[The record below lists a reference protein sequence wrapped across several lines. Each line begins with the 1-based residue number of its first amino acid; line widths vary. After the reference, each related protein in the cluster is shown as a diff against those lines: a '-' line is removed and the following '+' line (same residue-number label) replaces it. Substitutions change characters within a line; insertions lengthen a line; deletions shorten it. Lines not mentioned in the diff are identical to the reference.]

1 MDTTEKNSIN
11 WYPGHMK
18 KTREG
23 IVNNLKLVDLVIEIL
38 DARAPISTKNP
49 DIDNMISNKKK
60 VVVLSKKD
68 LASEDSLNKFIDY
81 YKNNNDYVISINATD
96 KTGISSLI
104 KILDIIKEE
113 NYNKNKSKGIINKNL
128 RIMIVG
134 IPNVGKSTLI
144 NQIIGKK
151 SAKTGDTPGITKSQQ
166 WLKIKGNIELLDTPG
181 ILWPKI
187 EDVSVANKLSFLGS
201 IKDSILEI
209 EEIYYEF
216 IQFLI
221 NNGKHK
227 KLFSEFDI
235 DTNETDFESISEKI
249 ATKREYKKNKEI
261 DYYRLSNAILNEFRS
276 GKYGKI
282 QLDDI

>member
-1 MDTTEKNSIN
+1 M
-11 WYPGHMK
+11 
-18 KTREG
+18 
-23 IVNNLKLVDLVIEIL
+23 
-38 DARAPISTKNP
+38 
-49 DIDNMISNKKK
+49 
-60 VVVLSKKD
+60 
-68 LASEDSLNKFIDY
+68 
-81 YKNNNDYVISINATD
+81 
-96 KTGISSLI
+96 I

-249 ATKREYKKNKEI
+249 AIKRGYKKNKEI

>member
-249 ATKREYKKNKEI
+249 ATKRGYKKNKEI

>member
-249 ATKREYKKNKEI
+249 AIKRGYKKNKEI

>member
-1 MDTTEKNSIN
+1 MDTTVKNSIN

-23 IVNNLKLVDLVIEIL
+23 IVKNLKLVDLVIEIL

-60 VVVLSKKD
+60 IIVFTKKD
-68 LASEDSLNKFIDY
+68 LTPEDSLKKFIDY
-81 YKNNNDYVISINATD
+81 YKSNNDYVIAINATD
-96 KTGISSLI
+96 KAGISSLI
-104 KILDIIKEE
+104 KLLDTIREE
-113 NYNKNKSKGIINKNL
+113 NYNKNKNKGIINKNL

-151 SAKTGDTPGITKSQQ
+151 SAKTGDTPGITKAQQ

-187 EDVSVANKLSFLGS
+187 EDVSVGNKLSFLGS
-201 IKDSILEI
+201 IKDSVLEI
-209 EEIYYEF
+209 EDIYYEF
-216 IQFLI
+216 IQYLLK
-221 NNGKHK
+221 NK
-227 KLFSEFDI
+227 KQMRLFSEFDI
-235 DTNETDFESISEKI
+235 DINETDFEKISDKI
-249 ATKREYKKNKEI
+249 ATKRGYKKNKEI
-261 DYYRLSNAILNEFRS
+261 DYYRLSNAVLNDFRG

>member
-113 NYNKNKSKGIINKNL
+113 NYNINKNL

-249 ATKREYKKNKEI
+249 ATKRGYKKNKEI

>member
-68 LASEDSLNKFIDY
+68 LASEDSLNKFLDY
-81 YKNNNDYVISINATD
+81 YKKNNDYVISINATD

-249 ATKREYKKNKEI
+249 ATKRGYKKNKEI

>member
-113 NYNKNKSKGIINKNL
+113 NYNKNKNKGIINKNL

-249 ATKREYKKNKEI
+249 ATKRGYKKNKEI

>member
-221 NNGKHK
+221 NNGKHT

-249 ATKREYKKNKEI
+249 ATKRGYKKNKEI

>member
-1 MDTTEKNSIN
+1 MDITEKNSIN

-23 IVNNLKLVDLVIEIL
+23 IVKNLKLVDLVIEIL

-60 VVVLSKKD
+60 IIVFTKKD
-68 LASEDSLNKFIDY
+68 LTPEDSLKKFIDY
-81 YKNNNDYVISINATD
+81 YKNNNDYVIAINATD
-96 KTGISSLI
+96 KAGTSSLI
-104 KILDIIKEE
+104 KLLDNIREE
-113 NYNKNKSKGIINKNL
+113 NYNKNKNKGIINKNL

-151 SAKTGDTPGITKSQQ
+151 SAKTGDTPGITKAQQ

-187 EDVSVANKLSFLGS
+187 EDVSVGNKLSFLGS
-201 IKDSILEI
+201 IKDSVLEI
-209 EEIYYEF
+209 EDIYYEF
-216 IQFLI
+216 IQYLLK
-221 NNGKHK
+221 NK
-227 KLFSEFDI
+227 KQMRLFSEFDI
-235 DTNETDFESISEKI
+235 DINETDFEKISDKI
-249 ATKREYKKNKEI
+249 ATKRGYKKNKEI
-261 DYYRLSNAILNEFRS
+261 DYYRLSNAVLNDFRG

>member
-23 IVNNLKLVDLVIEIL
+23 IVNNLKLVDVVIEIL

-68 LASEDSLNKFIDY
+68 LASEDSLNKFLDY
-81 YKNNNDYVISINATD
+81 YKKNNDYVISINATD

-221 NNGKHK
+221 NNEKHK

-249 ATKREYKKNKEI
+249 ATKRGYKKNKEI

>member
-1 MDTTEKNSIN
+1 
-11 WYPGHMK
+11 
-18 KTREG
+18 
-23 IVNNLKLVDLVIEIL
+23 
-38 DARAPISTKNP
+38 
-49 DIDNMISNKKK
+49 MISNKKK

-221 NNGKHK
+221 NNRKHK

-249 ATKREYKKNKEI
+249 ATKRGYKKNKEI

>member
-151 SAKTGDTPGITKSQQ
+151 RAKTGDTPGITKSQQ

-249 ATKREYKKNKEI
+249 ATKRGYKKNKEI